1 MKALQR
7 LERDRGAD
15 QDRPLRDEVLA
26 SEATHSRGRA
36 GVVQLLLGTSVG
48 VILASALVGAWWFI
62 SPVFTDDSKT
72 GSEVVAQ
79 ATPAAAP
86 ASVSAAP
93 TTTPSPQV
101 PTTRSMELPPLG
113 SNRTAAPP
121 KPAANEPVVSP
132 PQPRS
137 ERVAALNRP
146 APARPSAAVLP
157 VVQEEKKVE
166 PARIEAMV
174 PEPPPV
180 VQTKETAEETRVAD
194 LSPGTEM
201 TFPPIEKK
209 VEAIE
214 EAEEIV
220 EIEDPPPAPNEVI
233 EEEVV
238 KVEAVVEEK
247 VEEAVDDQASA
258 AQGMTFP
265 EFFVKKTV
273 WHPRS
278 DQRVAYVAIPK
289 DSDPKSVREGDTIES
304 LEVLTIE
311 PAAVVLGRDGVEVRK
326 RVGEE

>member
-93 TTTPSPQV
+93 TKTPSPQV

-214 EAEEIV
+214 
-220 EIEDPPPAPNEVI
+220 
-233 EEEVV
+233 
-238 KVEAVVEEK
+238 VEAVVEEK